1 MSHGPLR
8 WFAIPLSLCFL
19 ACDTPSEKA
28 DPASSAAKPAMDT
41 LPDRDPQLAK
51 RLVQEE
57 GALVLDVR
65 TWAEYE
71 LGHVDNALQIPHDE
85 LEKRIQEV
93 VDAQG
98 GDKNKPIV
106 TYCRSGRRSGIAK
119 EILTK
124 HGFAKVTNLGGYDDW
139 PE

>member
-1 MSHGPLR
+1 MLNEGLR
-8 WFAIPLSLCFL
+8 PFAL
-19 ACDTPSEKA
+19 AFGLALAGCPSPDTKSEA
-28 DPASSAAKPAMDT
+28 TAKQDETMDT

-51 RLVQEE
+51 RLVEQE

-71 LGHVDNALQIPHDE
+71 LGHVDNAVQIPHDE
-85 LEKRIQEV
+85 LEERIQEV